1 MMNYFLLNKKSKYNF
16 FYIKI
21 VKIKQQK
28 ITNFKIFIKINIY
41 IYSNTNLNKT
51 FYSYFELMDLRS
63 L

>member
-41 IYSNTNLNKT
+41 IYIVIQTLIKLFTLILN
-51 FYSYFELMDLRS
+51 
-63 L
+63 